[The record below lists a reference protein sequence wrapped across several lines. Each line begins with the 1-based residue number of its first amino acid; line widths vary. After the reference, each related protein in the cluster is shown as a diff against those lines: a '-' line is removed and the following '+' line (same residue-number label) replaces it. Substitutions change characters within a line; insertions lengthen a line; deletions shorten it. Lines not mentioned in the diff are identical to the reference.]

1 MATKAKPHW
10 DADSPELRRNLDKVG
25 TSIQDDAERRVIPT
39 VATAKIWQKVIMTG
53 LNVPQPLYAGHFRG
67 EPGLERCGV
76 GVTDGAKIYPG
87 ANPWDVADELVAFEA
102 KLQATVARLDAKYPD
117 DDSLDVDGMS
127 AVIDLAA
134 WAHAEWIRIHPF
146 ANGNGRTARVW
157 ANLLLMRY
165 GLPPVV
171 TLRPRPGGGY
181 GTAGAAAMKGDWE
194 PTRRV
199 FRGMLRSVVTIA
211 PKTAAAKKA
220 KPP

>member
-10 DADSPELRRNLDKVG
+10 DADSPELRRNLDKVSA
-25 TSIQDDAERRVIPT
+25 SIQRDAEQRVIPM
-39 VATAKIWQKVIMTG
+39 VATAKAWHKVIMTD
-53 LNVPQPLYAGHFRG
+53 LAVPQPHYAGRFRG

-76 GVTDGAKIYPG
+76 YVRDGGNTYPG
-87 ANPWDVADELVAFEA
+87 ANPWHVADELNTFQT
-102 KLQATVARLDAKYPD
+102 KLQRTVARLDAKYPD
-117 DDSLDVDGMS
+117 DESLDDDGMS

-134 WAHAEWIRIHPF
+134 WANARWIRIHPF

-181 GTAGAAAMKGDWE
+181 AAAGVAAMQGDWQ
-194 PTRRV
+194 PTRWV
-199 FRGMLRSVVTIA
+199 LRNMVQSVVADA
-211 PKTAAAKKA
+211 PAVVVAKKT

>member
-1 MATKAKPHW
+1 MRSTGV
-10 DADSPELRRNLDKVG
+10 DSPELRRNLDKVSA
-25 TSIQDDAERRVIPT
+25 SIQKGAERRVIPA
-39 VATAKIWQKVIMTG
+39 VETAKVWQKLIMSG
-53 LNVPQPLYAGHFRG
+53 LGVLQPLYAGHFRG

-76 GVTDGAKIYPG
+76 GLRHGANVCPG
-87 ANPWDVADELVAFEA
+87 ANPWDVADELKAFEA
-102 KLQATVARLDAKYPD
+102 KLQAAVARLDAQYPD
-117 DDSLDVDGMS
+117 DDSLDDDGMS
-127 AVIDLAA
+127 AAIDLAA

-146 ANGNGRTARVW
+146 ANGNGRTARLW

-181 GTAGAAAMKGDWE
+181 GAAGAAAMQGDWQ

-199 FRGMLRSVVTIA
+199 FRGLALSVVMAA
-211 PKTAAAKKA
+211 PATSRKL